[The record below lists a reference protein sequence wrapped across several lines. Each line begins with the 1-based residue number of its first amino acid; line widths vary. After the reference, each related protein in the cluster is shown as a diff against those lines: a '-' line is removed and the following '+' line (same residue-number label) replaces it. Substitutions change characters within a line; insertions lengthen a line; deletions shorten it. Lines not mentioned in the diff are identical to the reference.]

1 MIRARMRSPRR
12 TVSRCLSEQDGD
24 PRFAGAR
31 RLVNGL
37 RANSFTSLRSAA
49 THRIAALA
57 RECAQSQRGI
67 RPPIGLRRYVTPY
80 RLSFSRPLSCSI
92 GGVQEFGFCTE
103 GDKGVIPYLGQR

>member
-49 THRIAALA
+49 THRISALA
-57 RECAQSQRGI
+57 GECAQSQRGI
-67 RPPIGLRRYVTPY
+67 RPLIGLRRDAGCY
-80 RLSFSRPLSCSI
+80 RLSFFRPLPCSA
-92 GGVQEFGFCTE
+92 GGVHEFEFGNRMAR
-103 GDKGVIPYLGQR
+103 GVSS